1 MSVVLSRVVL
11 HVWICVVIK
20 INYIIYYCLSID
32 DKIILWGEGRAEG
45 LLRFKIQ
52 FSIIITLQYIA
63 VS

>member
-20 INYIIYYCLSID
+20 INYCLSID

-52 FSIIITLQYIA
+52 FSIIILLLHYST
-63 VS
+63 